1 MKKSRRI
8 LSIIIAALMVV
19 TMLPLS
25 VMPSSASAAADL
37 TVTIDTGASVTLKDA
52 DGDGYY
58 DIGTAD
64 ELYAFA
70 AAFNSGTEA
79 VNGELTADI
88 AVNKNVLTETGELNG
103 DGSNFRVWIPIGNV
117 DYKYT
122 GVFDGGEHTV
132 SGLYINDKSG
142 KYIGLFSCVDS
153 DSFVRNL
160 GVIDSYINGKA
171 TAAGVAG
178 LNWGTIENCYNTS
191 TVISSD
197 TTVGGIVGF
206 NTGTVTACYN
216 SGTITG
222 SSSNVGGVVAYNYK
236 TSGIVTGCYNTGS
249 VSGKSQAGGIVGYNE
264 NDVMNC
270 CNSGVVT
277 GGWYTGGVVGNNLY
291 AATITN
297 CNNTATVNG
306 QSYVGGVIG
315 NNGSST
321 VTNCYNTGSV
331 TGSSFYVGGVAGD
344 NGSSSSIKNCYNTGS
359 VTGNSYCVGGV
370 AGDSSSTTVKNCY
383 YLVGCAT
390 DGNNVTQYGIGNSTL
405 GSTTANV
412 SASTTGKSSTWFAS
426 DEVCSAIGYHS
437 TSEATN
443 GFCSRCYDAYQSAN
457 LNADGYYEIFNAG
470 QLFWFAQQVNI
481 EGNTTAN
488 AKLMAD
494 IDLEN
499 RTWYPIGVYND
510 AVNAGGTTAKVLFK
524 GIFDGNGHTVSN
536 FTATGTGS
544 QGLVG
549 YSDTTVVVKNLGVI
563 NATVSGWNAG
573 AVLAY
578 QGTVENCYAINC
590 KVTGY
595 TTATD
600 AEGVFAGAVA
610 GSQTPYAKYCFAYNC
625 QVIAGTGMT
634 ATLAPVGGE
643 RVGNSYYSNVTAKN
657 GTFRSHVGETAK
669 TAEQFASGEVAYL
682 LGTAWGQTIGTDSY
696 PVPGGDKVYYGYTSC
711 GDVDK
716 VYTNDETVYETKPE
730 HNFDSKGFCT
740 ECENGYQPAELKD
753 GYYQI
758 ANAGQ
763 LFWFAK
769 YINTVDRTASAVL
782 TDDIDL
788 ENRPWSPIGF
798 TSEKSNNFRGHFDGQ
813 GHTITGLYVEGDRA
827 GLGFFGEVRTGT
839 VENFT
844 IYGEVVVNKEYNYVG
859 GVIGSACGLNSSD
872 HGLERNGATIRNIT
886 SYVNL
891 TAGAHGIGMVGG
903 FIGYANHET
912 LIENCSWY
920 GNFDAGIYRVD
931 SGAGG
936 FIGRIYDSASVT
948 IRNCAAYGTITTE
961 YKSGTFES
969 KDDIYIGGFL
979 SYSPSGAQTVMEN
992 NLWAGRIINNTNLS
1006 AENAHLSAYGTLT
1019 SFKSVTNCYME
1030 EGSAAY
1036 ITTSNVNTDGITTAT
1051 AAQLKSGEVAYL
1063 LQGEQT
1069 EDIWGQII
1077 GTDDYPVLGGEKVY
1091 YGYTFCGD
1099 TEMMYT
1105 NNTNT
1110 SAEKPAHTGGTA
1122 TCTAQAQCEVCGESY
1137 GDLAT
1142 DNHNF
1147 SDGCNGFCI
1156 DCDSYEPAVL
1166 NGDVYEISNAGQLY
1180 WFAEKVNSGDK
1191 GISGKLI
1198 ENITV
1203 NANVLDAN
1211 GELNNG
1217 DFRAWTPI
1225 GYYISSSDYK
1235 RYTGTFDGNGKTI
1248 SGLYFNDSTTSYVGL
1263 FGYVYGGTVQNVGVI
1278 NSYLHGNQS
1287 VGGIVGLN
1295 ASGSYVMN
1303 CYNTGVVNGSSLI
1316 GGVVGRNGNGKVY
1329 NCCNT
1334 GSVSGSGNSVGGVAG
1349 YNDGVIN
1356 NCYNTG
1362 NVSGSSEVG
1371 GVAGYNNSD
1380 DTVINSY
1387 NIGKVS
1393 GSGKIG
1399 SVVGNNNGTVKNC
1412 CYNSSFYSGNAI
1424 GAGEGTSTNVLAK
1437 TTEEFASGEVA
1448 YLLQG
1453 EQTEEVWG
1461 QTIGTDDYPVL
1472 GGAKVYQVTNCK
1484 DEAVYSNTNENI
1496 GHSYENGTCTVC
1508 GTTVFSLINGAAF
1521 DSTDSYIYG
1530 FAPGI
1535 TSLDDYTEI
1544 LVDGYE
1550 WTYQLGQFG
1559 GFGTGTK
1566 ATLKNGEE
1574 TVAEYIILI
1583 YGDLNGDGWYDADD
1597 AFLTNLIV
1605 AGLLTQENLPDYM
1618 WEAAD
1623 CNHDGE
1629 INKTDV
1635 DLLMGAGVKLNDIDQ
1650 NTALS
1655 ELAAQSAYIEYMS
1668 IISQSAGLE
1677 VEDTAP
1683 ETNETVE
1690 GTDFG
1695 IFLAQIFLFIRKILN
1710 FVLSLVI

>member
-8 LSIIIAALMVV
+8 LSIILTALMVV

-25 VMPSSASAAADL
+25 VMPASASAAADL
-37 TVTIDTGASVTLKDA
+37 TVTIDTGASVTLKDTDA
-52 DGDGYY
+52 DGYY

-70 AAFNSGTEA
+70 AAINSGKDG
-79 VNGELTADI
+79 VNGELTANI
-88 AVNKNVLTETGELNG
+88 VVNKNVLTANGDLNG
-103 DGSNFRVWIPIGNV
+103 NGSDFRVWTPIGYEV
-117 DYKYT
+117 SSADREYFE
-122 GVFDGGEHTV
+122 GLFDGNNYTI
-132 SGLYINDKSG
+132 SGLYYNGSAMLV
-142 KYIGLFSCVDS
+142 GLFGYGYGATI
-153 DSFVRNL
+153 RNV
-160 GVIDSYINGKA
+160 GIIDSYMCSNYSDTSSRGYIG
-171 TAAGVAG
+171 GVAATFNYDG
-178 LNWGTIENCYNTS
+178 VSMENCYNKGTIIATTDRVYAGGVVGNIYSIEKISNSYNTGKVVGKSYVGGVVGRSTYSSLIDCYNTGDISGDEYVGGIAGYASLGKNYVEKCYNTGNINCKGNYAGGIIAYLSGSYSTS
-191 TVISSD
+191 YDRAITKCYNTGNINSSGNYVGGLAGRSD
-197 TTVGGIVGF
+197 SYKSIIRNSYNVGDVSGIKYVGGIVGENSYF
-206 NTGTVTACYN
+206 VQNCYN
-216 SGTITG
+216 LGDVSGT
-222 SSSNVGGVVAYNYK
+222 
-236 TSGIVTGCYNTGS
+236 
-249 VSGKSQAGGIVGYNE
+249 
-264 NDVMNC
+264 
-270 CNSGVVT
+270 
-277 GGWYTGGVVGNNLY
+277 
-291 AATITN
+291 
-297 CNNTATVNG
+297 
-306 QSYVGGVIG
+306 SYVGGVSGGKVG
-315 NNGSST
+315 NNS
-321 VTNCYNTGSV
+321 
-331 TGSSFYVGGVAGD
+331 A
-344 NGSSSSIKNCYNTGS
+344 IQ
-359 VTGNSYCVGGV
+359 
-370 AGDSSSTTVKNCY
+370 NCY
-383 YLVGCAT
+383 YLTDTAT
-390 DGNNVTQYGIGNSTL
+390 GGIGGL
-405 GSTTANV
+405 DAVGEAEVKTAEQ
-412 SASTTGKSSTWFAS
+412 FAS
-426 DEVCSAIGYHS
+426 GEIAYLLQGEQTEQVWGQSIGSDTLPVFATESNKVYFVSNCQNDTGYSNTQNEEGGHIVGDLATCKTQAVCAVCG
-437 TSEATN
+437 TN
-443 GFCSRCYDAYQSAN
+443 YGELDPDNHEYETNNGICCDTYQSAA
-457 LNADGYYEIFNAG
+457 LNAEGFYEIFNAG

-488 AKLMAD
+488 GKLMAD
-494 IDLEN
+494 IDLEG

-510 AVNAGGTTAKVLFK
+510 AVDAGGTIAKVMFK
-524 GIFDGNGHTVSN
+524 GTLDGGGHTVSN

-590 KVTGY
+590 EVTGY

-610 GSQTPYAKYCFAYNC
+610 GSQSPTVKNSFAYNC
-625 QVIAGTGMT
+625 QVIAGAGMT
-634 ATLAPVGGE
+634 VSATLAPVGGE
-643 RVGNSYYSNVTAKN
+643 LVSNSYYVNVAATN

-682 LGTAWGQTIGTDSY
+682 LGSAWGQTIGTDSY

-711 GDVDK
+711 GDDEK
-716 VYTNDETVYETKPE
+716 DYTNDETVYETKPE

-782 TDDIDL
+782 VDDIDL

-992 NLWAGRIINNTNLS
+992 NLWAGRITNNTNLS

-1036 ITTSNVNTDGITTAT
+1036 ITTSNVNTDGITTVT
-1051 AAQLKSGEVAYL
+1051 AAQLKSGE
-1063 LQGEQT
+1063 
-1069 EDIWGQII
+1069 I
-1077 GTDDYPVLGGEKVY
+1077 
-1091 YGYTFCGD
+1091 
-1099 TEMMYT
+1099 
-1105 NNTNT
+1105 
-1110 SAEKPAHTGGTA
+1110 
-1122 TCTAQAQCEVCGESY
+1122 
-1137 GDLAT
+1137 
-1142 DNHNF
+1142 
-1147 SDGCNGFCI
+1147 
-1156 DCDSYEPAVL
+1156 
-1166 NGDVYEISNAGQLY
+1166 
-1180 WFAEKVNSGDK
+1180 
-1191 GISGKLI
+1191 
-1198 ENITV
+1198 
-1203 NANVLDAN
+1203 
-1211 GELNNG
+1211 
-1217 DFRAWTPI
+1217 
-1225 GYYISSSDYK
+1225 
-1235 RYTGTFDGNGKTI
+1235 
-1248 SGLYFNDSTTSYVGL
+1248 
-1263 FGYVYGGTVQNVGVI
+1263 
-1278 NSYLHGNQS
+1278 
-1287 VGGIVGLN
+1287 
-1295 ASGSYVMN
+1295 
-1303 CYNTGVVNGSSLI
+1303 
-1316 GGVVGRNGNGKVY
+1316 
-1329 NCCNT
+1329 
-1334 GSVSGSGNSVGGVAG
+1334 
-1349 YNDGVIN
+1349 
-1356 NCYNTG
+1356 
-1362 NVSGSSEVG
+1362 
-1371 GVAGYNNSD
+1371 
-1380 DTVINSY
+1380 
-1387 NIGKVS
+1387 
-1393 GSGKIG
+1393 
-1399 SVVGNNNGTVKNC
+1399 
-1412 CYNSSFYSGNAI
+1412 
-1424 GAGEGTSTNVLAK
+1424 
-1437 TTEEFASGEVA
+1437 A

-1453 EQTEEVWG
+1453 EQTEEIWG
-1461 QTIGTDDYPVL
+1461 QKIGTDDYPVL

-1550 WTYQLGQFG
+1550 WTYTPGQFG

-1566 ATLKNGEE
+1566 ATLKNSDE
-1574 TVAEYIILI
+1574 TVAEYIVLI
-1583 YGDLNGDGWYDADD
+1583 YGDLNGDGWYDGED

-1605 AGLLTQENLPDYM
+1605 KGMLKQADLPEYM
-1618 WEAAD
+1618 WMAAD
-1623 CNHDGE
+1623 CNHDGV
-1629 INKTDV
+1629 INETDV
-1635 DLLMGAGVKLNDIDQ
+1635 DILTGAGLKLNSVDQ
-1650 NTALS
+1650 N
-1655 ELAAQSAYIEYMS
+1655 AAQSELSTQAAYIEYMS
-1668 IISQSAGLE
+1668 IIDQSAGLDIE
-1677 VEDTAP
+1677 PDTDETQQGTTTP

-1690 GTDFG
+1690 PDEPAEDSYFG
-1695 IFLAQIFLFIRKILN
+1695 IFISKVFLFIRKIFN
-1710 FVLSLVI
+1710 FVFSFVIK

>member
-8 LSIIIAALMVV
+8 LSIILTALMVV

-25 VMPSSASAAADL
+25 VMPASASAAADL

-103 DGSNFRVWIPIGNV
+103 DGSNFRVWIPIGSV
-117 DYKYT
+117 DYKYK

-142 KYIGLFSCVDS
+142 EYIGLFSCVGS

-249 VSGKSQAGGIVGYNE
+249 VSGKSQVGGVVGYNE

-297 CNNTATVNG
+297 CNNTATVKG

-321 VTNCYNTGSV
+321 VTKCYNTGSV
-331 TGSSFYVGGVAGD
+331 TGSGFYVGGVAGD

-443 GFCSRCYDAYQSAN
+443 GFCSRCHDAYQSAN

-549 YSDTTVVVKNLGVI
+549 YSDTMVVVKNLGVI

-573 AVLAY
+573 ALLAY

-610 GSQTPYAKYCFAYNC
+610 GSQSPYAKYCFAYNC

-682 LGTAWGQTIGTDSY
+682 LGSAWGQTIGTDSY

-798 TSEKSNNFRGHFDGQ
+798 TNEKSNNFRGHFDGQ

-931 SGAGG
+931 SGVGG

-969 KDDIYIGGFL
+969 KDNIYIGGFL

-1036 ITTSNVNTDGITTAT
+1036 ITTSNVNTDGITTVT

-1069 EDIWGQII
+1069 EDIWGQTI
-1077 GTDDYPVLGGEKVY
+1077 GTDDYPVLGGDKVY
-1091 YGYTFCGD
+1091 YGYTSCGD

-1105 NNTNT
+1105 NKTNT
-1110 SAEKPAHTGGTA
+1110 SAEKPAHN
-1122 TCTAQAQCEVCGESY
+1122 Y
-1137 GDLAT
+1137 I
-1142 DNHNF
+1142 
-1147 SDGCNGFCI
+1147 NGFCI
-1156 DCDSYEPAVL
+1156 NCDSYEPAVL

-1180 WFAEKVNSGDK
+1180 WFAAQVNG
-1191 GISGKLI
+1191 GNTAI
-1198 ENITV
+1198 
-1203 NANVLDAN
+1203 N
-1211 GELNNG
+1211 GELTANIVVNQNVLTADG
-1217 DFRAWTPI
+1217 KLNSDGSNFRVWIPI
-1225 GYYISSSDYK
+1225 GNYSNNYA
-1235 RYTGTFDGNGKTI
+1235 GTFDGAGFTV
-1248 SGLYFNDSTTSYVGL
+1248 SGMYFNNSETDYVGL
-1263 FGYVYGGTVQNVGVI
+1263 FGCVGGTIKNVGVLDSFI
-1278 NSYLHGNQS
+1278 SGKWY
-1287 VGGIVGLN
+1287 VGGVVGLTKE
-1295 ASGSYVMN
+1295 GTVVTN
-1303 CYNTGVVNGSSLI
+1303 CYNIGAVNGIADI
-1316 GGVVGRNGNGKVY
+1316 GGVVGRLATNSKVTDCYNIGNVTGSGGNVGGVVGY
-1329 NCCNT
+1329 NWGGTVTDCYNT
-1334 GSVSGSGNSVGGVAG
+1334 GSVIGSGDNVGGVAG
-1349 YNDGVIN
+1349 LNQYGTITS
-1356 NCYNTG
+1356 CYNTG
-1362 NVSGSSEVG
+1362 SISGSGNYVG
-1371 GVAGYNNSD
+1371 GVVGISNT
-1380 DTVINSY
+1380 TVTNCY
-1387 NIGKVS
+1387 YDNTVYS
-1393 GSGKIG
+1393 GS
-1399 SVVGNNNGTVKNC
+1399 
-1412 CYNSSFYSGNAI
+1412 AI
-1424 GAGEGTSTNVLAK
+1424 GGNGGTSTNVRGK
-1437 TTEEFASGEVA
+1437 TTAQFASGEVA

-1550 WTYQLGQFG
+1550 WTYTPGQFG

-1566 ATLKNGEE
+1566 AILKNGNE
-1574 TVAEYIILI
+1574 TVVEYIVLI

-1605 AGLLTQENLPDYM
+1605 AGLLIQENLPDYM
-1618 WEAAD
+1618 WKAAD

-1629 INKTDV
+1629 ISKTDV

-1650 NTALS
+1650 NVALS
-1655 ELAAQSAYIEYMS
+1655 ELATQSAYIEYMS
-1668 IISQSAGLE
+1668 IISQSAGLNIQPNIDE
-1677 VEDTAP
+1677 TEQGTKIP
-1683 ETNETVE
+1683 ETNEIVE
-1690 GTDFG
+1690 PNEPVAENDIDFEVF
-1695 IFLAQIFLFIRKILN
+1695 ITKLFEFFKRMFA
-1710 FVLSLVI
+1710 FVFSFIIK